1 MGKYLTVLVLLLI
14 VFGMGTNF
22 TVIVQAAPI
31 PMESPLSG
39 TADKGNSSDIEHFEM
54 PLTIPNMTTS
64 ENGSVFSV
72 RTLCD
77 SQGQMVESYG
87 RSITIIV
94 TVPSLWT
101 RTECFYVQFDVYM
114 DGYVYAELDF
124 VFEGFDNFPG
134 PDEEREV
141 YSSASNVRID
151 GPTDEYS
158 LACYLSSSYSVG
170 LKRAEVQV
178 SGMAYYKSGGITP
191 DAVMTVEPEVAPGM
205 SWDWISRNWNW
216 DYEFVAR
223 YGLADLQTYGGL
235 PPSDDMSSTSGN
247 PNYYWEGLPNDG
259 YSISDSCSLFHPMW
273 EPILYQA
280 GYLVDNHISYPEYSA
295 EVLTGAVHSLMTFD
309 RASCYSE
316 TTNSDMF
323 SYNSNWCGVCDEFSV
338 VLLSF
343 LRVLNIPCRY
353 IWGYGTQLG
362 KVFSHAWSE
371 VYVSGEWTHCDSTGD
386 PEGSHFFDEPWIYGL
401 LGISFDWIRVYS
413 RADDSR
419 GEYGF
424 HDGNDYNGKLHYHYD
439 YYWYVYYDGPNAY

>member
-1 MGKYLTVLVLLLI
+1 MKKHLTVVVMLLI
-14 VFGMGTNF
+14 VFGMGVNF

-31 PMESPLSG
+31 PMGSPLSG
-39 TADKGNSSDIEHFEM
+39 TADNRDSRDIEHFEM
-54 PLTIPNMTTS
+54 PLTTPNMTRL
-64 ENGSVFSV
+64 EDGSVVSV
-72 RTLCD
+72 RTLREP
-77 SQGQMVESYG
+77 QGQMVESYG
-87 RSITIIV
+87 RSITIVV

-101 RTECFYVQFDVYM
+101 RTQYFYVQFDVYM
-114 DGYVYAELDF
+114 DGYVYADLDF
-124 VFEGFDNFPG
+124 VFEGFDHDG
-134 PDEEREV
+134 DGGEQREV

-178 SGMAYYKSGGITP
+178 SGKAYYKSGSIVPYGVT
-191 DAVMTVEPEVAPGM
+191 TVEPEAAPGM
-205 SWDWISRNWNW
+205 SWDWISRGWNW

-235 PPSDDMSSTSGN
+235 PPSDSMTVESGN

-280 GYLVDNHISYPEYSA
+280 GYLVDDKISYPEYSA
-295 EVLTGAVHSLMTFD
+295 EVLTSAVHSLMTYD
-309 RASCYSE
+309 DASCYWE

-323 SYNSNWCGVCDEFSV
+323 SYNSNWRGVCDEFSV

-353 IWGYGTQLG
+353 ILGYGYHLG
-362 KVFSHAWSE
+362 EKFGHAWCE
-371 VYVSGEWTHCDSTGD
+371 VYVSGTWKHCDPTG
-386 PEGSHFFDEPWIYGL
+386 SLFDMPWFYWL
-401 LGISFDWIRVYS
+401 NAYSFDCIRIYS
-413 RADDSR
+413 GADDAHYDSDPV
-419 GEYGF
+419 Y
-424 HDGNDYNGKLHYHYD
+424 DGGNYNGRLHWKLD
-439 YYWYVYYDGPNAY
+439 FYYYVEYDGPNQY